1 MMRAPSSR
9 GRRRTT
15 HASWWALPALIAV
28 ACGGLVATTTACGGG
43 EAPPPP
49 PPQGQQAIQGGQPA
63 VVAPPGQVL
72 ITVAASSSPQ
82 GATVTG
88 GGRMLGMTPFT
99 TQVPIPVAQPGQTQ
113 TFQFTFQLPGFQPAT
128 VSASPINNTITLNA
142 ALAPMDTTTGAV
154 DPTGGQTAGTGAGT
168 GTTSGSFTVRGPP
181 GGRIYDNHTTT
192 TATRV
197 EQSCVIQSLSVDI
210 DGSHSYNSDLVV
222 SLRGPDGTNYP
233 LQSHASRNPFRTH
246 AVRRAAGHPTQG
258 VWTLAIADTVGA
270 DSGNL
275 RGWSMSIRCR

>member
-1 MMRAPSSR
+1 MRSPSSSE
-9 GRRRTT
+9 RRR
-15 HASWWALPALIAV
+15 AVVAALAPALIA
-28 ACGGLVATTTACGGG
+28 TACVVVMATNTACGG

-49 PPQGQQAIQGGQPA
+49 PPQQGQQAIQGQGPQQ

-88 GGRMLGMTPFT
+88 GGQMLGLTPFT
-99 TQVPIPVAQPGQTQ
+99 TQVPIPAAQPGETQ

-142 ALAPMDTTTGAV
+142 ALAPMVAATGAV
-154 DPTGGQTAGTGAGT
+154 DPTTGQATPPDTGGGGT
-168 GTTSGSFTVRGPP
+168 FTVRGPA
-181 GGRIYDNHTTT
+181 GGRIWDNHTTT
-192 TATRV
+192 SAARV
-197 EQSCVIQSLSVDI
+197 EQSCVIRSLSVDI
-210 DGSHSYNSDLVV
+210 NGSHTYNSDLVV
-222 SLRGPDGTNYP
+222 SVRGPDGTNYQ

-246 AVRRAAGHPTQG
+246 AVRRAAGHPSQG

-270 DSGNL
+270 DSGEL
-275 RGWSMSIRCR
+275 RGWSMTVRCR